1 MTTDHRRERVG
12 SEQELAYGADAGC
25 WAVYV
30 TIYCYYYI
38 LSFCEQ
44 RQTAVLLVIDVCRWQ
59 RWHRGKIRH
68 FRGCPLW
75 FGGGCL
81 LCLPFVASAA
91 SVLCCLTLVPDII
104 CPGMYT
110 CVFWIGAMFCDR
122 LPFHRCVVSWFQTVR
137 QQSSLLL
144 RCSPA
149 SRLLR
154 FVPCILI
161 AIRLLHFLPSSI
173 TSDELRLLAQTY

>member
-1 MTTDHRRERVG
+1 MTTDHRQERGG

-68 FRGCPLW
+68 LRGCPLW

-81 LCLPFVASAA
+81 LCLPFVSSAA
-91 SVLCCLTLVPDII
+91 SVLFCLTVVPDII
-104 CPGMYT
+104 WPGMYT
-110 CVFWIGAMFCDR
+110 YVFLGWSCVGRSFAISQVCRF
-122 LPFHRCVVSWFQTVR
+122 VVSN
-137 QQSSLLL
+137 
-144 RCSPA
+144 CSVSNHLFCCA
-149 SRLLR
+149 
-154 FVPCILI
+154 
-161 AIRLLHFLPSSI
+161 ALPPLVYYGSC
-173 TSDELRLLAQTY
+173 LAF